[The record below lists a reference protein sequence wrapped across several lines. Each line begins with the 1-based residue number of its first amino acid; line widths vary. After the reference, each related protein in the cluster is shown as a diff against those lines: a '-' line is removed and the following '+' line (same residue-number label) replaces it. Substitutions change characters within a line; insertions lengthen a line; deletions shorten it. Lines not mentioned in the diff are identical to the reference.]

1 MKFDFNSMERAFRIL
16 SVFSLTPALS
26 RWERE
31 ERGAHAPHVWILA
44 PRRNLCL
51 ALALVVFVPMVVSQE
66 GVLPPLKDLG
76 IVDAVPAEVVLK
88 GIEFD
93 GNTVF
98 SDAELLELVSN
109 RVGKKVSIEELEA
122 VRKTISKHYIDHRYV
137 NSGAVIE
144 DQDLAGGVLKI
155 RVVEGWLDV
164 VNVMNKEGWLRT
176 GYLRK
181 RIHREVGKPRNLD
194 DLKLALELIRRD
206 DKIRKI
212 NTALVPSDE
221 LGQSHLDMIVTE
233 KKVFDVGIGI
243 SNRRPPSVGAEEAE
257 VFFGTKN
264 LTSLGDTLRL
274 NYTFTQEGMREADFG
289 DAGNYSMFYSL
300 PLTRWDTTLELGL
313 TQSDYAILEEPFD
326 ALDIQSDTRMYT
338 VALRQPIY
346 RDFQHEFSVTLK
358 GEHRRSEVLVSGER
372 FSISPGSV
380 DGQTRITALRSS
392 PEYVY
397 RSQERVIAA
406 RTTFSFG
413 LDKLDPIM
421 TSDFDRKYFTWM
433 TQASWVE
440 SVAKNDTLLVVKL
453 LHQYTDQSVVSMEQF
468 SLGGMNTIRGYRENQ
483 LIRDN
488 ALVISPEL
496 RIPVY
501 KDRYGQALVY
511 LIPFFDYGTAWNTD
525 GPKNRETIYSAGLG
539 VTYNPTDYIN
549 MAVYW
554 GHAFKD
560 FNIPNDDDLQD
571 YGIHFQL
578 RIGTDF
584 WDPTHYIGPLK

>member
-1 MKFDFNSMERAFRIL
+1 M
-16 SVFSLTPALS
+16 
-26 RWERE
+26 
-31 ERGAHAPHVWILA
+31 
-44 PRRNLCL
+44 
-51 ALALVVFVPMVVSQE
+51 LALVVLAPTITSQE
-66 GVLPPLKDLG
+66 GILPPLKDLG
-76 IVDAVPAEVVLK
+76 ILDGEPAEMILK

-98 SDAELLELVSN
+98 SDAELLELVKD
-109 RVGKKVSIEELEA
+109 RIGKKVSIEELEG
-122 VRKTISKHYIDHRYV
+122 VRKTISKHYFDQRYV
-137 NSGAVIE
+137 NSGAVIDE
-144 DQDLAGGVLKI
+144 QDLAAGVLKI
-155 RVVEGWLDV
+155 RIVEGRLND
-164 VNVMNKEGWLRT
+164 VNVMNKGGWLRT
-176 GYLRK
+176 DYLDK
-181 RIHREVGKPRNLD
+181 RIHREVGKPLNLD

-212 NTALVPSDE
+212 NTALVPTDQ
-221 LGQSHLDMIVTE
+221 LGESNLDMIVTE
-233 KKVFDVGIGI
+233 NKVFDAGVGV

-257 VFFGTKN
+257 VFLGTKN
-264 LTSLGDTLRL
+264 LTSLGDALRA
-274 NYTFTQEGMREADFG
+274 NYTFTQEGMEEVDFG
-289 DAGNYSMFYSL
+289 DAGNYSVFYSL

-326 ALDIQSDTRMYT
+326 ALDIESDTRMYT

-380 DGQTRITALRSS
+380 DGQTRITALRIS

-406 RTTFSFG
+406 RTTLSFG
-413 LDKLDPIM
+413 LDELDPIM
-421 TSDFDRKYFTWM
+421 TSDYDRKYLTWL

-440 SVAKNDTLLVVKL
+440 SVSSNDMLFIVKL
-453 LHQYTDQSVVSMEQF
+453 FHQYTDQSVVSMEQF

-488 ALVISPEL
+488 AVVISPEL

-501 KDRYGQALVY
+501 KDRYGKALVY
-511 LIPFFDYGTAWNTD
+511 LIPFFDYGVGWNTD
-525 GPKNRETIYSAGLG
+525 GPRGRETIYSAGLG
-539 VTYNPTDYIN
+539 VTYNPTDYVN

-554 GHAFKD
+554 GHAFED
-560 FNIPNDDDLQD
+560 FDIPNDDDLQD

>member
-1 MKFDFNSMERAFRIL
+1 MKFRFVSMTRDFHRTIAF
-16 SVFSLTPALS
+16 SHSTTLS
-26 RWERE
+26 RL
-31 ERGAHAPHVWILA
+31 ERGA
-44 PRRNLCL
+44 RRTVVL
-51 ALALVVFVPMVVSQE
+51 ALALVVFVPSGTLQE
-66 GVLPPLKDLG
+66 RVLPPLEDLG
-76 IVDAVPAEVVLK
+76 VVEAEPEVVLN

-98 SDAELLELVSN
+98 SDAELLELVKE
-109 RVGKKVSIEELEA
+109 RLGKKVSIEELEG
-122 VRKTISKHYIDHRYV
+122 VRKAISKHYYDHLYV
-137 NSGAVIE
+137 NSGAVIDE
-144 DQDLAGGVLKI
+144 QDLAGGILKI
-155 RVVEGWLDV
+155 RIVEGWLDA
-164 VNVMNKEGWLRT
+164 VNVMNEGWLRS
-176 GYLRK
+176 GYLKK
-181 RIHREVGKPRNLD
+181 RLHREVGKPLNLD
-194 DLKLALELIRRD
+194 DLKLGLELIRRD

-212 NTALVPSDE
+212 NTALVPGDE

-233 KKVFDVGIGI
+233 NKVFDVGLGV

-257 VFFGTKN
+257 LYFGTRN
-264 LTSLGDTLRL
+264 LTSLGDTLRA
-274 NYTFTQEGMREADFG
+274 NYTFTQDGMREVDFG
-289 DAGNYSMFYSL
+289 DARNYSVFYSL

-380 DGQTRITALRSS
+380 DGQTRITALRVS

-406 RTTFSFG
+406 RTTLSFG
-413 LDKLDPIM
+413 LDELDPIM
-421 TSDFDRKYFTWM
+421 TPEFDRNYFTWL

-440 SVAKNDTLLVVKL
+440 SVTSNDTLLIVKL
-453 LHQYTDQSVVSMEQF
+453 MHQYTDQSVVSMEQF

-488 ALVISPEL
+488 AVIISPEL

-501 KDRYGQALVY
+501 KDRYGKALIY
-511 LIPFFDYGTAWNTD
+511 LIPFFDYGTGWNTE
-525 GPKNRETIYSAGLG
+525 GPRDRETIYSAGLG
-539 VTYNPTDYIN
+539 VTYNPTDHIN
-549 MAVYW
+549 LAVYW
-554 GHAFKD
+554 GHAFKEFD
-560 FNIPNDDDLQD
+560 IPNDDDLQD

-578 RIGTDF
+578 RIGTEF
-584 WDPTHYIGPLK
+584 WDPTRYIGPQQ

>member
-1 MKFDFNSMERAFRIL
+1 MIFHFERMKSIAVCRLM
-16 SVFSLTPALS
+16 
-26 RWERE
+26 
-31 ERGAHAPHVWILA
+31 
-44 PRRNLCL
+44 
-51 ALALVVFVPMVVSQE
+51 LALVVLAPTVASQE
-66 GVLPPLKDLG
+66 GVLPALKDLG
-76 IVDAVPAEVVLK
+76 ILDDEPAEILLK

-98 SDAELLELVSN
+98 SDAELLELVKD
-109 RVGKKVSIEELEA
+109 RIGKKVSIEELEG
-122 VRKTISKHYIDHRYV
+122 VRKTISKHYFDQRYV
-137 NSGAVIE
+137 NSGAVIDE
-144 DQDLAGGVLKI
+144 QDLAGGVLKI
-155 RVVEGWLDV
+155 RIVEGRLNV
-164 VNVMNKEGWLRT
+164 VNVMNKGGWLRT
-176 GYLRK
+176 GYLDE
-181 RIHREVGKPRNLD
+181 RIHREVGKPLNLD

-206 DKIRKI
+206 EKIRKI
-212 NTALVPSDE
+212 NTALVPTDQ
-221 LGQSHLDMIVTE
+221 LGESNLDMIVTE
-233 KKVFDVGIGI
+233 NKVFDAGVGI
-243 SNRRPPSVGAEEAE
+243 SNRRPPSVGSEEAE
-257 VFFGTKN
+257 VFLGTKN
-264 LTSLGDTLRL
+264 LTSLGDALRA
-274 NYTFTQEGMREADFG
+274 NYTFTQRGMEELDFG
-289 DAGNYSMFYSL
+289 DAGNYSLFYSL

-313 TQSDYAILEEPFD
+313 TRSDYAILEEPFD
-326 ALDIQSDTRMYT
+326 ALDIESDTRMYT

-380 DGQTRITALRSS
+380 DGQTRITALRVS

-406 RTTFSFG
+406 RTTLSFG
-413 LDKLDPIM
+413 LDELDPIM
-421 TSDFDRKYFTWM
+421 TPDYDRKYFTWL

-440 SVAKNDTLLVVKL
+440 SVSSNDTLFIVKL
-453 LHQYTDQSVVSMEQF
+453 FHQYTDQSVVSMEQF

-488 ALVISPEL
+488 AVVISPEL

-501 KDRYGQALVY
+501 KDRYGKALVY
-511 LIPFFDYGTAWNTD
+511 MIPFFDYGMGCKTD
-525 GPKNRETIYSAGLG
+525 GPRDRETIYSAGLG
-539 VTYNPTDYIN
+539 VTYNPSDFIN

-554 GHAFKD
+554 GHAFED
-560 FNIPNDDDLQD
+560 FDIPNDDDLQD

>member
-1 MKFDFNSMERAFRIL
+1 MKFRFVSMTRDFHRTIAF
-16 SVFSLTPALS
+16 SHSTTLS
-26 RWERE
+26 RL
-31 ERGAHAPHVWILA
+31 ERGA
-44 PRRNLCL
+44 RRTVVL
-51 ALALVVFVPMVVSQE
+51 ALALVVFVPSGTLQE
-66 GVLPPLKDLG
+66 RVLPPLEDLG
-76 IVDAVPAEVVLK
+76 VVEAESEVVLNR
-88 GIEFD
+88 IEFD

-98 SDAELLELVSN
+98 SDAELLELVKE
-109 RVGKKVSIEELEA
+109 RLGKKVSIEELEG
-122 VRKTISKHYIDHRYV
+122 VRKAISKHYYDHRYV
-137 NSGAVIE
+137 NSGAVIDE
-144 DQDLAGGVLKI
+144 QDLAGGILKI
-155 RVVEGWLDV
+155 RIVEGWLDA
-164 VNVMNKEGWLRT
+164 VNVMNEGWLRS
-176 GYLRK
+176 GYLKK
-181 RIHREVGKPRNLD
+181 RLHREVGKPLNLD
-194 DLKLALELIRRD
+194 DLKLGLELIRRD

-212 NTALVPSDE
+212 NTALVPGDE

-233 KKVFDVGIGI
+233 NKVFDVGLGV

-257 VFFGTKN
+257 LYFGTRN
-264 LTSLGDTLRL
+264 LTSLGDTLRA
-274 NYTFTQEGMREADFG
+274 NYTFTQDGMKEADFR
-289 DAGNYSMFYSL
+289 DARNYSVFYSL

-380 DGQTRITALRSS
+380 DGQTRITALRVS

-406 RTTFSFG
+406 RTTLSFG
-413 LDKLDPIM
+413 LDELDPIM
-421 TSDFDRKYFTWM
+421 APEFDRNYFTWL

-440 SVAKNDTLLVVKL
+440 SVTSNDTLLVVKL
-453 LHQYTDQSVVSMEQF
+453 MHQYTDQSVVSMEQF

-488 ALVISPEL
+488 AVIISPEL

-501 KDRYGQALVY
+501 KDRYGKALIY
-511 LIPFFDYGTAWNTD
+511 LIPFFDYGTGWNTE
-525 GPKNRETIYSAGLG
+525 GPRDRETIYSAGLG
-539 VTYNPTDYIN
+539 VTYNPTDHIN
-549 MAVYW
+549 LAVYW
-554 GHAFKD
+554 GHAFKEFD
-560 FNIPNDDDLQD
+560 IPNDDDLQD

-578 RIGTDF
+578 RIGTEF
-584 WDPTHYIGPLK
+584 WDPTRYIGTQQ

>member
-1 MKFDFNSMERAFRIL
+1 MRRATKSRMMKKSWICVCL
-16 SVFSLTPALS
+16 GL
-26 RWERE
+26 
-31 ERGAHAPHVWILA
+31 VWGVA
-44 PRRNLCL
+44 
-51 ALALVVFVPMVVSQE
+51 VMSQTSGSDE

-76 IVDAVPAEVVLK
+76 VVEAEPEVVLN

-98 SDAELLELVSN
+98 SDAELLELVKE
-109 RVGKKVSIEELEA
+109 RLGKKVSIEELEG
-122 VRKTISKHYIDHRYV
+122 VRKAISKHYYDHRYV
-137 NSGAVIE
+137 NSGAVIDE
-144 DQDLAGGVLKI
+144 QDLAGGILKI
-155 RVVEGWLDV
+155 RIVEGWLDA
-164 VNVMNKEGWLRT
+164 VNVMNEGWLRS
-176 GYLRK
+176 GYLKK
-181 RIHREVGKPRNLD
+181 RLHREVGKPLNLD
-194 DLKLALELIRRD
+194 DLKLGLELIRRD

-212 NTALVPSDE
+212 NTALVPGDE

-233 KKVFDVGIGI
+233 NKVFDVGLGV

-257 VFFGTKN
+257 LYFGTRN
-264 LTSLGDTLRL
+264 LTSLGDTLRA
-274 NYTFTQEGMREADFG
+274 NYTFTQDGMKEADFR
-289 DAGNYSMFYSL
+289 DARNYSVFYSL

-372 FSISPGSV
+372 FSISPGSI
-380 DGQTRITALRSS
+380 DGQTRITALRVS

-406 RTTFSFG
+406 RTTLSFG
-413 LDKLDPIM
+413 LDELDPIM
-421 TSDFDRKYFTWM
+421 TPEFDRNYFTWL

-440 SVAKNDTLLVVKL
+440 SVTSNDTLLIVKL
-453 LHQYTDQSVVSMEQF
+453 MHQYTDQSVVSMEQF

-488 ALVISPEL
+488 AVLISPEL

-501 KDRYGQALVY
+501 KDRYGKALIY
-511 LIPFFDYGTAWNTD
+511 LIPFFDYGTGWNTE
-525 GPKNRETIYSAGLG
+525 GPRDRETIYSAGLG
-539 VTYNPTDYIN
+539 VTYNPTDHVN
-549 MAVYW
+549 LAVYW
-554 GHAFKD
+554 GHAFKEFD
-560 FNIPNDDDLQD
+560 IPNDDDLQD

-578 RIGTDF
+578 RIGTEF
-584 WDPTHYIGPLK
+584 WDPTRYIGPQQ

>member
-1 MKFDFNSMERAFRIL
+1 MIGNIRTASTVKRMRSGKICIL
-16 SVFSLTPALS
+16 LSLAWGAALFAQPS
-26 RWERE
+26 DE
-31 ERGAHAPHVWILA
+31 
-44 PRRNLCL
+44 NK
-51 ALALVVFVPMVVSQE
+51 

-76 IVDAVPAEVVLK
+76 IVEAEPEIVLK

-98 SDAELLELVSN
+98 SDTELLGLVKD
-109 RVGKKVSIEELEA
+109 RLGKKVSIEELEG
-122 VRKTISKHYIDHRYV
+122 VRKTVSKHYVDHGYV
-137 NSGAVIE
+137 NSGAVLDE
-144 DQDLAGGVLKI
+144 QDLAGGILKI
-155 RVVEGWLDV
+155 RIVEGWLGA
-164 VNVMNKEGWLRT
+164 VNVMNEGWLRS
-176 GYLRK
+176 GYLKK
-181 RIHREVGKPRNLD
+181 RVHREVGKPLNLD

-212 NTALVPSDE
+212 NTALVPGDE

-233 KKVFDVGIGI
+233 KKVFDVGLGI
-243 SNRRPPSVGAEEAE
+243 SNRRPPSVGAEEAKL
-257 VFFGTKN
+257 FFGTKN
-264 LTSLGDTLRL
+264 LTRLGDTLRA
-274 NYTFTQEGMREADFG
+274 NYTFTQEGMREVDFG
-289 DAGNYSMFYSL
+289 DAGNYSVFYSL
-300 PLTRWDTTLELGL
+300 PLTRWDTTLELGM

-326 ALDIQSDTRMYT
+326 ALDIESDTRMYT

-380 DGQTRITALRSS
+380 DGQTRITALRVS

-406 RTTFSFG
+406 RTTLSFG
-413 LDKLDPIM
+413 LDELDPIM
-421 TSDFDRKYFTWM
+421 TPDFDRKYFTWM

-440 SVAKNDTLLVVKL
+440 SVSSNDTLLIVKVM
-453 LHQYTDQSVVSMEQF
+453 HQYTDQSVVSMEQF

-488 ALVISPEL
+488 AVLISPEL

-501 KDRYGQALVY
+501 KDRYGKALVY
-511 LIPFFDYGTAWNTD
+511 LIPFFDYGTGWNTE
-525 GPKNRETIYSAGLG
+525 GPRDRETIYSAGLG
-539 VTYNPTDYIN
+539 VTYNPSDHVN
-549 MAVYW
+549 LAVYW
-554 GHAFKD
+554 GHAFKEFD
-560 FNIPNDDDLQD
+560 IPNDDDLQD

-578 RIGTDF
+578 RIGAGF
-584 WDPTHYIGPLK
+584 WDPTRYIGPQQ

>member
-1 MKFDFNSMERAFRIL
+1 MKFRFVSMTRDFHRTIAF
-16 SVFSLTPALS
+16 SHSTTLS
-26 RWERE
+26 RL
-31 ERGAHAPHVWILA
+31 ERGA
-44 PRRNLCL
+44 RRTVVL
-51 ALALVVFVPMVVSQE
+51 ALALVVFVPSGTLQE
-66 GVLPPLKDLG
+66 RVLPPLKDLG
-76 IVDAVPAEVVLK
+76 VVEAEPEVVLN
-88 GIEFD
+88 GIEFE

-98 SDAELLELVSN
+98 SDAELLELVKE
-109 RVGKKVSIEELEA
+109 RLGKKVSIEELEG
-122 VRKTISKHYIDHRYV
+122 VRKAISKHYYDHRYV
-137 NSGAVIE
+137 NSGAVIDE
-144 DQDLAGGVLKI
+144 QDLAGGILKI
-155 RVVEGWLDV
+155 RIVEGWLDA
-164 VNVMNKEGWLRT
+164 VNVMNEGWLRS
-176 GYLRK
+176 GYLKK
-181 RIHREVGKPRNLD
+181 RLHREVGKPLNLD
-194 DLKLALELIRRD
+194 DLKLGLELIRRD

-212 NTALVPSDE
+212 NTALVPGDE

-233 KKVFDVGIGI
+233 NKVFDVGLGV

-257 VFFGTKN
+257 LYFGTRN
-264 LTSLGDTLRL
+264 LTSLGDTLRA
-274 NYTFTQEGMREADFG
+274 NYTFTQDGMREVDFG
-289 DAGNYSMFYSL
+289 DARNYSVFYSL

-380 DGQTRITALRSS
+380 DGQTRITALRVS

-406 RTTFSFG
+406 RTTLSFG
-413 LDKLDPIM
+413 LDELDPIM
-421 TSDFDRKYFTWM
+421 TPEFDRNYFTWL

-440 SVAKNDTLLVVKL
+440 SVTSNDTLLIVKL
-453 LHQYTDQSVVSMEQF
+453 MHQYTDQSVVSMEQF

-488 ALVISPEL
+488 AVIISPEL

-501 KDRYGQALVY
+501 KDRYGKALIY
-511 LIPFFDYGTAWNTD
+511 LIPFFDYGTGWNTE
-525 GPKNRETIYSAGLG
+525 GPRDRETIYSAGLG
-539 VTYNPTDYIN
+539 VTYNPTDHIN
-549 MAVYW
+549 LAVYW
-554 GHAFKD
+554 GHAFKEFD
-560 FNIPNDDDLQD
+560 IPNDDDLQD

-578 RIGTDF
+578 RIGTEF
-584 WDPTHYIGPLK
+584 WDPTRYIGPQQ

>member
-181 RIHREVGKPRNLD
+181 RIHSEVGKPLNLD

-212 NTALVPSDE
+212 NTALVPGDE
-221 LGQSHLDMIVTE
+221 LGRSHLDMIVTE
-233 KKVFDVGIGI
+233 KKVFDVGIGS

-380 DGQTRITALRSS
+380 DGQTRITALRIS

>member
-1 MKFDFNSMERAFRIL
+1 M
-16 SVFSLTPALS
+16 
-26 RWERE
+26 
-31 ERGAHAPHVWILA
+31 
-44 PRRNLCL
+44 
-51 ALALVVFVPMVVSQE
+51 ALVVFVPSGTLQE
-66 GVLPPLKDLG
+66 RVLPPLEDLG
-76 IVDAVPAEVVLK
+76 VVEAESEVVLNR
-88 GIEFD
+88 IEFD

-98 SDAELLELVSN
+98 SDAELLELVKE
-109 RVGKKVSIEELEA
+109 RLGKKVSIEELEG
-122 VRKTISKHYIDHRYV
+122 VRKAISKHYYDHLYV
-137 NSGAVIE
+137 NSGAVIDE
-144 DQDLAGGVLKI
+144 QDLAGGILKI
-155 RVVEGWLDV
+155 RIVEGWLDA
-164 VNVMNKEGWLRT
+164 VNVMNEGWLRS
-176 GYLRK
+176 GYLKK
-181 RIHREVGKPRNLD
+181 RLHREVGKPLNLD
-194 DLKLALELIRRD
+194 DLKLGLELIRRD

-212 NTALVPSDE
+212 NTALVPGDE

-233 KKVFDVGIGI
+233 NKVFDVGLGV

-257 VFFGTKN
+257 LYFGTRN
-264 LTSLGDTLRL
+264 LTSLGDTLRA
-274 NYTFTQEGMREADFG
+274 NYTFTQDGMREVDFG
-289 DAGNYSMFYSL
+289 DARNYSVFYSL

-380 DGQTRITALRSS
+380 DGQTRITALRVS

-406 RTTFSFG
+406 RTTLSFG
-413 LDKLDPIM
+413 LDELDPIM
-421 TSDFDRKYFTWM
+421 TPEFDRNYFTWL

-440 SVAKNDTLLVVKL
+440 SVTSNDTLLIVKL
-453 LHQYTDQSVVSMEQF
+453 MHQYTDQSVVSMEQF

-488 ALVISPEL
+488 AVIISPEL

-501 KDRYGQALVY
+501 KDRYGKALIY
-511 LIPFFDYGTAWNTD
+511 LIPFFDYGTGWNTE
-525 GPKNRETIYSAGLG
+525 GPRDRETIYSAGLG
-539 VTYNPTDYIN
+539 VTYNPTDHIN
-549 MAVYW
+549 LAVYW
-554 GHAFKD
+554 GHAFKEFD
-560 FNIPNDDDLQD
+560 IPNDDDLQD

-578 RIGTDF
+578 RIGTEF
-584 WDPTHYIGPLK
+584 WDPTRYIGPQQ

>member
-1 MKFDFNSMERAFRIL
+1 M
-16 SVFSLTPALS
+16 
-26 RWERE
+26 
-31 ERGAHAPHVWILA
+31 
-44 PRRNLCL
+44 
-51 ALALVVFVPMVVSQE
+51 LALVVLAPTVASQE
-66 GVLPPLKDLG
+66 GVLPALKDLG
-76 IVDAVPAEVVLK
+76 ILDDEPAEILLK

-98 SDAELLELVSN
+98 SDAELLELVKD
-109 RVGKKVSIEELEA
+109 RIGKKVSIEELEG
-122 VRKTISKHYIDHRYV
+122 VRKTISKHYFDQRYV
-137 NSGAVIE
+137 NSGAVIDE
-144 DQDLAGGVLKI
+144 QDLAAGVLKI
-155 RVVEGWLDV
+155 RIVEGRLND
-164 VNVMNKEGWLRT
+164 VNVMNKGGWLRT
-176 GYLRK
+176 DYLDK
-181 RIHREVGKPRNLD
+181 RIHREVGKPLNLD

-212 NTALVPSDE
+212 NTALVPTDQ
-221 LGQSHLDMIVTE
+221 LGESNLDMIVTE
-233 KKVFDVGIGI
+233 NKVFDAGVGV

-257 VFFGTKN
+257 VFLGTKN
-264 LTSLGDTLRL
+264 LTSLGDALRA
-274 NYTFTQEGMREADFG
+274 NYTFTQEGLEEVDFG
-289 DAGNYSMFYSL
+289 DAGNYSVFYSL

-326 ALDIQSDTRMYT
+326 ALDIESDTRMYT

-380 DGQTRITALRSS
+380 DGQTRITALRIS

-406 RTTFSFG
+406 RTTLSFG
-413 LDKLDPIM
+413 LDELDPIM
-421 TSDFDRKYFTWM
+421 TSDYDRKYLTWL

-440 SVAKNDTLLVVKL
+440 SVSSNDMLFIVKL
-453 LHQYTDQSVVSMEQF
+453 FHQYTDQSVVSMEQF

-488 ALVISPEL
+488 AVVISPEL

-501 KDRYGQALVY
+501 KDRYGKALVY
-511 LIPFFDYGTAWNTD
+511 LIPFFDYGVGWNTD
-525 GPKNRETIYSAGLG
+525 GPRGRETIYSAGLG
-539 VTYNPTDYIN
+539 VTYNPTDYVN

-554 GHAFKD
+554 GHAFED
-560 FNIPNDDDLQD
+560 FDIPNDDDLQD